1 MPKNLC
7 TNTYLIM
14 NVVICLFLRIRKNRI
29 TLSHCNMESTI
40 RDRQQKII
48 YLKWAPVNE
57 TEQKEKSYGKDK
69 KKVEDGN
76 IMETVLQEGQDFIS
90 SSSKRETQSSKL
102 NEREWI
108 KQTNMNPFLQSTYLE
123 DLQTQENFLIPQNS
137 NMTDNFKNV

>member
-1 MPKNLC
+1 
-7 TNTYLIM
+7 
-14 NVVICLFLRIRKNRI
+14 
-29 TLSHCNMESTI
+29 MESTI
-40 RDRQQKII
+40 REKQQKII

-57 TEQKEKSYGKDK
+57 TEKKEKSYGKDK

-90 SSSKRETQSSKL
+90 STTKRETQSSKL

-108 KQTNMNPFLQSTYLE
+108 KQTNMNPFLHTTYLE